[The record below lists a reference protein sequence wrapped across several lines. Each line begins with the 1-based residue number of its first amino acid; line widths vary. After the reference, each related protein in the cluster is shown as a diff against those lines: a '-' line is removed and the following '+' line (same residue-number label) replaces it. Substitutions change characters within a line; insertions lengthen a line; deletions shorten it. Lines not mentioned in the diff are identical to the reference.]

1 LNFESALNDFLSA
14 LFGWLN
20 EFLNALFG
28 WLATFFS
35 GLNIT
40 F

>member
-1 LNFESALNDFLSA
+1 MDFQSALDDFLSA
-14 LFGWLN
+14 LFGFLN

-35 GLNIT
+35 GLNIS